1 MSVTKDEV
9 KHIAKLAKLEFND
22 EEIVKYT
29 EDLNKILEYVDKLN
43 ELDTENVEP
52 LSHPIEGSNVFR
64 EDKLGKSVST
74 EDALKN
80 APESTEEYFKVPK
93 VIKTD

>member
-9 KHIAKLAKLEFND
+9 KHIAKLAKLNFSD
-22 EEIVKYT
+22 EEMVKYT

-43 ELDTENVEP
+43 ELNTENIEP
-52 LSHPIEGSNVFR
+52 LSHPMEGLNVFR
-64 EDKLGKSVST
+64 EDILRKSVST

-80 APESTEEYFKVPK
+80 APESTHEYFKVPK